1 MELNIYNRAG
11 ELKET
16 VSPSSSSQW
25 VREIGA
31 EYVVSLSFKTWDFFM
46 LDVNDYIEMGGC
58 KFKIK
63 KEYRPK
69 QISTQEYSYQ
79 VHFYGREHDAE
90 DIKLCRLTQGE
101 DDLEVTFA
109 YEATPLEMLTK
120 VVQNLN
126 RNTDNVMWRVG
137 EAVYAPRQTFEFND
151 VFCWDALNNIAA
163 QLETEWWIDGDYL
176 NMCKCER
183 GESVSLGYMQGLTSL
198 TQQENSN
205 TVRFFTRL
213 IPRGSTKNID
223 RNKYGY
229 DRLQLP
235 SRAKFIDLN
244 TKYGLKE
251 HVEEAAFEGIFP
263 HRVGTLSAVRNE
275 EKENE
280 ETGKFIVYHI
290 KDNGLP
296 FNPDDYRLDG
306 KVIHLTFQSGNLQ
319 GKDFEVNWNYDTQ
332 EFEIINIYP
341 DSVTQLPGG
350 NMIPA
355 VGDAYILWNLRMP
368 ESYTTAAEQ
377 EYESAVN
384 NFLSEYARD
393 TAIYSGDTDYIYV
406 NTNKVP
412 LVLGQRVHLL
422 SSEYFGET
430 GYRDSRITK
439 ICCKLEN
446 LSIATI
452 GCCNTVGHS
461 WKNSIESSIG
471 ELKYTLAEQQ
481 KKGEA
486 KILKTGD
493 TEVPSEYNVFSALR
507 ALGEFI
513 SKKKDDIV
521 QGVITFLKGIRIGKF
536 VTGLIGGSGASIYL
550 DSDGKTV
557 MEADKAVFREELVVP
572 KITFNCIDVISGDKA
587 NTFAYGRIKTVDKE
601 KQVATLDL
609 LDDQWGTLH
618 VNDICRG
625 VFHNIEGGNY
635 TDDAYDDNGFMG
647 YSGFATS
654 YFTPTRIVESKA
666 GGMTFEYSLQA
677 GTNIHPMPGMNFFAY
692 GNFTDV
698 ERQAITYENRYYTRR
713 MTGVNTWIIHPTKNI
728 SMQDGLL
735 EGLTIGNMEMHGY
748 GYFGTN
754 QYLTGVHIQFTPSQI
769 EEIRGDSVYNVSLS
783 DNEGVITVD
792 VDDDGNI
799 IGGLTELQNVI
810 AGGTTVV
817 NGSDNV
823 VTTSYKLKTRIQV
836 FKAATELVYSD
847 TMQIGRYVVRM
858 ECAGCSAVITN
869 GVLYVIN
876 ITDLDTCYVAM
887 KINCEGKAVFDK
899 VYKVTVI
906 RNGRNPIIADIDNE
920 MASVACDQN
929 RHVVLGLPVST
940 TVSAWYGTTPLALD
954 KIELQTPSG
963 VTATADAQTGR
974 ITVTAISDNAADT
987 LPVGITIHTTFRGS
1001 QYITKLTLTINKQ
1014 VSGEN
1019 AVIYQLLPSVNSVK
1033 INEEGQYTDAFVSCK
1048 VTMTEGKGTYS
1059 LSSLPSWLV
1068 IKYSYDGGNELDY
1081 AYGSDIS
1088 FFGKNE
1094 FVKFSLYK
1102 DTVLLDR
1109 ETIPMVIDGQS
1120 AVIADLDNEMDSV
1133 ACDDLGHVI
1142 SGLPVNTNASMFGG
1156 TAQLVLTSVSLSAPA
1171 GVTTDYVNN
1180 GSYATVSVTAI
1191 TDAADVTL
1199 PIVITLKAVYLGVT
1213 YTRSLTFTVNK
1224 LIAGENAV
1232 IHNLL
1237 PSTSTVKIDDRGN
1250 YSHPSVSCAITVT
1263 NGKNNVGSLES
1274 VPSGFSIKYSINNAT
1289 EATYTYGSAVN
1300 ITGIKGTVRFF
1311 LYKGS
1316 VLIDQETIPVIMD
1329 GTTVV
1334 VADLDNEMD
1343 GVACDQY
1350 GNVTGGLPLR
1360 TNVYIYAGS
1369 TQLTVT
1375 SVMVSTP
1382 AGVTAGYVNNG
1393 SYATVSVT
1401 AITSGA
1407 DDMLPV
1413 SITVKAD
1420 SGGVQYTR
1428 TVTFTVSKI
1437 RQGDTAV
1444 VYRIHPSVDKI
1455 RKTVDGVNSPSFVFC
1470 SLSKVEGN
1478 KAAVS
1483 VSSLPSSYSL
1493 YYSIDGSSNMS
1504 CGVGQPISASGAS
1517 TNVVFSLYY
1526 NGTVVDRE
1534 TVVVLKDGE
1543 RGDKGNPG
1551 EPGSDGSDG
1560 ISYYLV
1566 PSVTQIG
1573 STATGS
1579 PEPSSFTVYHKSKVG
1594 YGTINNTSA
1603 YMAVWGS
1610 NDGVGYTMIGSCSYT
1625 TYKTVNA
1632 ASYPYKYFVIRTY
1645 SISNPSWNSTYLL
1658 SVSVNRVYDGT
1669 DGAIGTAG
1677 AMPRPCGLYS
1687 SSKTYVYND
1696 DFRDIVYDNN
1706 GRVWMVQT
1714 HGTSMYGKPPSSYAG
1729 NGWLEGSKEVF
1740 TAIDTA
1746 LIDGANIAGFGF
1758 KNGVMASLDGQTT
1771 DSFNPENSKLILDG
1785 KRGRA
1790 TILEGVFK
1798 RLYFED
1804 CFTKN
1809 RFLNLRGVHLNEY
1822 DPEESYRIGDC
1833 YYSGSSIYTHQ
1844 SDGDTKLD
1852 YGYVYTGYFS
1862 YIVNPAYSRM
1872 IQAGCAEA
1880 GKMNVI
1886 YMPDVSEDNYGTEV
1900 VICVPSRIGTR
1911 SVTGEEGRCVVSQR
1925 NVINVD
1931 ERTLLIGDDTK
1942 GGDVT
1947 LVSTPMGWLVKTL
1960 HHVGCD
1966 NARVMRLLFGGG
1978 SSSYSVSIDSACIN
1992 INTSKISV
2000 KRNGVGDVTV
2010 TIRSGTA
2017 GFFYGSHVNV
2027 TGYGNVLGSSESP
2040 VKATIGDISY
2050 SSLSYDFIVRVLLSD
2065 DSSRNDGSFF
2075 MDVYSSKSIYIGKTS
2090 E

>member
-1 MELNIYNRAG
+1 
-11 ELKET
+11 
-16 VSPSSSSQW
+16 
-25 VREIGA
+25 
-31 EYVVSLSFKTWDFFM
+31 
-46 LDVNDYIEMGGC
+46 
-58 KFKIK
+58 
-63 KEYRPK
+63 
-69 QISTQEYSYQ
+69 
-79 VHFYGREHDAE
+79 
-90 DIKLCRLTQGE
+90 
-101 DDLEVTFA
+101 
-109 YEATPLEMLTK
+109 
-120 VVQNLN
+120 
-126 RNTDNVMWRVG
+126 
-137 EAVYAPRQTFEFND
+137 
-151 VFCWDALNNIAA
+151 
-163 QLETEWWIDGDYL
+163 
-176 NMCKCER
+176 
-183 GESVSLGYMQGLTSL
+183 
-198 TQQENSN
+198 
-205 TVRFFTRL
+205 
-213 IPRGSTKNID
+213 
-223 RNKYGY
+223 
-229 DRLQLP
+229 
-235 SRAKFIDLN
+235 
-244 TKYGLKE
+244 
-251 HVEEAAFEGIFP
+251 
-263 HRVGTLSAVRNE
+263 
-275 EKENE
+275 
-280 ETGKFIVYHI
+280 
-290 KDNGLP
+290 
-296 FNPDDYRLDG
+296 
-306 KVIHLTFQSGNLQ
+306 
-319 GKDFEVNWNYDTQ
+319 
-332 EFEIINIYP
+332 
-341 DSVTQLPGG
+341 
-350 NMIPA
+350 
-355 VGDAYILWNLRMP
+355 
-368 ESYTTAAEQ
+368 
-377 EYESAVN
+377 
-384 NFLSEYARD
+384 
-393 TAIYSGDTDYIYV
+393 
-406 NTNKVP
+406 
-412 LVLGQRVHLL
+412 
-422 SSEYFGET
+422 
-430 GYRDSRITK
+430 
-439 ICCKLEN
+439 
-446 LSIATI
+446 
-452 GCCNTVGHS
+452 
-461 WKNSIESSIG
+461 
-471 ELKYTLAEQQ
+471 
-481 KKGEA
+481 
-486 KILKTGD
+486 
-493 TEVPSEYNVFSALR
+493 
-507 ALGEFI
+507 
-513 SKKKDDIV
+513 
-521 QGVITFLKGIRIGKF
+521 
-536 VTGLIGGSGASIYL
+536 
-550 DSDGKTV
+550 
-557 MEADKAVFREELVVP
+557 
-572 KITFNCIDVISGDKA
+572 
-587 NTFAYGRIKTVDKE
+587 
-601 KQVATLDL
+601 
-609 LDDQWGTLH
+609 
-618 VNDICRG
+618 
-625 VFHNIEGGNY
+625 
-635 TDDAYDDNGFMG
+635 
-647 YSGFATS
+647 
-654 YFTPTRIVESKA
+654 
-666 GGMTFEYSLQA
+666 
-677 GTNIHPMPGMNFFAY
+677 
-692 GNFTDV
+692 
-698 ERQAITYENRYYTRR
+698 
-713 MTGVNTWIIHPTKNI
+713 
-728 SMQDGLL
+728 
-735 EGLTIGNMEMHGY
+735 
-748 GYFGTN
+748 
-754 QYLTGVHIQFTPSQI
+754 
-769 EEIRGDSVYNVSLS
+769 
-783 DNEGVITVD
+783 
-792 VDDDGNI
+792 
-799 IGGLTELQNVI
+799 
-810 AGGTTVV
+810 
-817 NGSDNV
+817 
-823 VTTSYKLKTRIQV
+823 
-836 FKAATELVYSD
+836 
-847 TMQIGRYVVRM
+847 
-858 ECAGCSAVITN
+858 
-869 GVLYVIN
+869 
-876 ITDLDTCYVAM
+876 
-887 KINCEGKAVFDK
+887 
-899 VYKVTVI
+899 
-906 RNGRNPIIADIDNE
+906 
-920 MASVACDQN
+920 
-929 RHVVLGLPVST
+929 
-940 TVSAWYGTTPLALD
+940 
-954 KIELQTPSG
+954 
-963 VTATADAQTGR
+963 
-974 ITVTAISDNAADT
+974 
-987 LPVGITIHTTFRGS
+987 
-1001 QYITKLTLTINKQ
+1001 
-1014 VSGEN
+1014 
-1019 AVIYQLLPSVNSVK
+1019 
-1033 INEEGQYTDAFVSCK
+1033 
-1048 VTMTEGKGTYS
+1048 
-1059 LSSLPSWLV
+1059 
-1068 IKYSYDGGNELDY
+1068 
-1081 AYGSDIS
+1081 
-1088 FFGKNE
+1088 
-1094 FVKFSLYK
+1094 
-1102 DTVLLDR
+1102 
-1109 ETIPMVIDGQS
+1109 
-1120 AVIADLDNEMDSV
+1120 
-1133 ACDDLGHVI
+1133 
-1142 SGLPVNTNASMFGG
+1142 
-1156 TAQLVLTSVSLSAPA
+1156 
-1171 GVTTDYVNN
+1171 
-1180 GSYATVSVTAI
+1180 
-1191 TDAADVTL
+1191 
-1199 PIVITLKAVYLGVT
+1199 
-1213 YTRSLTFTVNK
+1213 
-1224 LIAGENAV
+1224 
-1232 IHNLL
+1232 
-1237 PSTSTVKIDDRGN
+1237 
-1250 YSHPSVSCAITVT
+1250 
-1263 NGKNNVGSLES
+1263 
-1274 VPSGFSIKYSINNAT
+1274 
-1289 EATYTYGSAVN
+1289 
-1300 ITGIKGTVRFF
+1300 
-1311 LYKGS
+1311 
-1316 VLIDQETIPVIMD
+1316 MD

-1401 AITSGA
+1401 AITSSA

-1455 RKTVDGVNSPSFVFC
+1455 RKTVDGVNSPSFVSC

-1669 DGAIGTAG
+1669 DGAIGAAG